1 MGDIHKPKI
10 SLVTVAYNRAHL
22 IERSIK
28 SVIKQTFTDWELILV
43 DNGSTDNTKEVLQK
57 YKTPEFENKIRIFHL
72 EENRKFAGGINF
84 GMDQIRGEWFTWHD
98 DDDEIVPECLETL
111 LRVPE
116 EIDPTINAVT
126 CNCIDTST
134 NAIAGHGID
143 KDGYL
148 TYEHIKRNCTGEFF
162 GITKTELLGDKRL
175 NEKLL
180 GYECTLW
187 NRIDRIANRY
197 YVHKPLRIWYQ
208 GHPSIIKKLAGNKN
222 VKLKAEMYRQLA
234 KDQMYWEDLKEFNPN
249 RYFSKM
255 VKAMYYLY
263 ADGDRKLAGLFS
275 EQLKQDSKSLKYSI
289 LARMGKILP
298 KGIIKSLIQVVP
310 T

>member
-1 MGDIHKPKI
+1 MGNTHIPKI

-43 DNGSTDNTKEVLQK
+43 DNGSTDNTREVLEK

-98 DDDEIVPECLETL
+98 DDDEIVPECLEIL
-111 LRVPE
+111 LGIPDK
-116 EIDPTINAVT
+116 IDPTINAVT

-134 NAIAGHGID
+134 NALSGSGPTE
-143 KDGYL
+143 DGYL
-148 TYEHIKRNCTGEFF
+148 TYKDIKSKCVGEFF

-187 NRIDRIANRY
+187 NKIDKIANRY

-208 GHPSIIKKLAGNKN
+208 GHPSIIKKLAGNRD
-222 VKLKAEMYRQLA
+222 VQLKSEMYRQLA
-234 KDQMYWEDLKEFNPN
+234 KEQMYWEDLKEYNPK

-255 VKAMYYLY
+255 VKGMYYLY
-263 ADGDRKLAGLFS
+263 ADGDRELAGKFA
-275 EQLKQDSKSLKYSI
+275 EQLRLDSKSMKHSI
-289 LARMGKILP
+289 LTKMAKTLP
-298 KGIIKSLIQVVP
+298 KGVIKSLIQVVP
-310 T
+310 A